1 MPTKKT
7 VLEPLAAFLQGS
19 SLEHF
24 IDGIMEEDLGLKKA
38 DDAYA
43 LEQELPPVE
52 VEIRSPKNGLL
63 TDYTIYPVD
72 VWVAPGRRED
82 VRAKVGGKWVACRAA
97 SELTPLS
104 PTAAAVFH
112 SIEDREKLIDALYAE
127 RPDAERPGAE
137 RRLLGGVGE
146 RPTMEALARS
156 WLSHNRGGVR
166 RLSGKSWTTSSR
178 PAAGPSTCAWPTPIC
193 ITSYRAWALPGAS
206 SPK

>member
-1 MPTKKT
+1 MDPERRLHIVHLLIRNRVDGTVGFLVYPHDKWKDPEDRPYWVMPTKKT

-72 VWVAPGRRED
+72 VWVD
-82 VRAKVGGKWVACRAA
+82 
-97 SELTPLS
+97 
-104 PTAAAVFH
+104 
-112 SIEDREKLIDALYAE
+112 
-127 RPDAERPGAE
+127 
-137 RRLLGGVGE
+137 
-146 RPTMEALARS
+146 
-156 WLSHNRGGVR
+156 
-166 RLSGKSWTTSSR
+166 
-178 PAAGPSTCAWPTPIC
+178 PAAGRTCGPRWGEMGGVPRRVGTDA
-193 ITSYRAWALPGAS
+193 ALPDGGGRI
-206 SPK
+206 PLH